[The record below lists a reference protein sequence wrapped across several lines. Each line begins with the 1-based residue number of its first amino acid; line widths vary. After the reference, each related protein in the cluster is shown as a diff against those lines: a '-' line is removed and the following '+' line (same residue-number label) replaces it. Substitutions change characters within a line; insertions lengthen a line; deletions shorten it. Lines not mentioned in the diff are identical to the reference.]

1 MPDKGQQGVAMGR
14 VEREFVA
21 QYVLRKGERIAAA
34 FTALGRLIGADD
46 PYGKTFIL
54 LSHTVLEGCV
64 AFANALIAGEGI
76 AQARTDAVGSLQR
89 ARSHLSAAF
98 YAGIVH
104 EHNFLILQEEV
115 SALLTRVNNVAESQ
129 LYALTES
136 EKFAVANQ
144 LAVAAATRSPAA
156 GSAEAPKQDIRR
168 AEQQQQKSRNS
179 SAYPAAPAGLER
191 SEREE
196 AKARREAIL
205 SIIGQK
211 GRVSVRDLAEAI
223 RGVSTKTIQ
232 RELNA
237 LIRDG
242 LVLREG
248 ERRWSVYRL
257 AG

>member
-1 MPDKGQQGVAMGR
+1 MSDKGQPKATIGK

-21 QYVLRKGERIAAA
+21 QYVLKKGERIAAA
-34 FTALGRLIGADD
+34 FTALGKLLGADD
-46 PYGKTFIL
+46 LYGKSFIS
-54 LSHTVLEGCV
+54 LSYTVLEGCV

-76 AQARTDAVGSLQR
+76 AQARTEAAAALQR

-98 YAGIVH
+98 YAGIVN

-115 SALLTRVNNVAESQ
+115 GALLTRVHNVAESQ
-129 LYALTES
+129 LHALAEP
-136 EKFAVANQ
+136 EMFAVANQ
-144 LAVAAATRSPAA
+144 LAVAAAGGTA
-156 GSAEAPKQDIRR
+156 GSGSVESPKREIRR
-168 AEQQQQKSRNS
+168 AARRSQGSVGNATR
-179 SAYPAAPAGLER
+179 PAVAPR

-196 AKARREAIL
+196 ARMRREAIL

-211 GRVSVRDLAEAI
+211 GRVSVRDLAEEI
-223 RGVSTKTIQ
+223 RGVSTKTLQ